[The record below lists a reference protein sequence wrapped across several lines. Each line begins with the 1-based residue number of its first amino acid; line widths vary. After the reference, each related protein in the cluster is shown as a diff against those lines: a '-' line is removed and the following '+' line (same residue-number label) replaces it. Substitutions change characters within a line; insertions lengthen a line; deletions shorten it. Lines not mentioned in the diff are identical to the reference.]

1 MGIRPVK
8 HIIYTLTGFYRRAR
22 DFPHVLMMGDSDV
35 TIFPIDSDRVLTLLG
50 NNAAISGITM
60 PVNAC
65 ALLEVLRFGGRHRPL
80 RLCLRVRSAS
90 S

>member
-8 HIIYTLTGFYRRAR
+8 HIIYTPTVLYRRAQ
-22 DFPHVLMMGDSDV
+22 DFPHVPMMDDCDV
-35 TIFPIDSDRVLTLLG
+35 TIFPSNSDRVPTLLG

-65 ALLEVLRFGGRHRPL
+65 ALLEVLRFGGRH
-80 RLCLRVRSAS
+80 
-90 S
+90 